1 MNNQALEHEKKFGK
15 SVVKKRNIKLSNDD
29 KKGQYSV
36 VYNKDY
42 EYIPFRK
49 VVISQNRNEI
59 IK

>member
-1 MNNQALEHEKKFGK
+1 MNRRALEHEKKFGK
-15 SVVKKRNIKLSNDD
+15 AVVRIREIKIDVFD
-29 KKGQYSV
+29 KKEQYTV

-49 VVISQNRNEI
+49 VIISQNRNEI